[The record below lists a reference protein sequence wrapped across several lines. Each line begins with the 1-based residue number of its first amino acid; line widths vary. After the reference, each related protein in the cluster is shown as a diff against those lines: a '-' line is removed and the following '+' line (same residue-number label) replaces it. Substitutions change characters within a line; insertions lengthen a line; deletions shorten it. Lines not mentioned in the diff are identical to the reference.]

1 MHYLPPLA
9 GVAVLSVLITR
20 MLIPMTHLMWLLDRP
35 SGRKAH
41 MGIVPLLSGISI
53 YLSVVISSVAFLDL
67 PKTGLGIGLICG
79 LVTSIGALDG
89 RYPMHADY

>member
-1 MHYLPPLA
+1 MTCPQAAKPIWALSRYLA
-9 GVAVLSVLITR
+9 A
-20 MLIPMTHLMWLLDRP
+20 
-35 SGRKAH
+35 
-41 MGIVPLLSGISI
+41 SI

-67 PKTGLGIGLICG
+67 PKTGLGIALICG